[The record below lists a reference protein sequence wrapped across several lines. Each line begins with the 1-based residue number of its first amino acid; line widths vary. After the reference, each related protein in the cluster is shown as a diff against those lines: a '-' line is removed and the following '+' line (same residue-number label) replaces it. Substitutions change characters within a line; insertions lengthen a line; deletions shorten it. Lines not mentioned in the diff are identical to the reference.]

1 MAIAKLF
8 AKLNFVKKTS
18 SMPYL
23 KTFNTSRVTPE
34 VLSAAE
40 IVIAY
45 QKMNSRTRY
54 ISKKRVTN

>member
-34 VLSAAE
+34 VLSDAE